1 MHMGKCKAFQANLLT
16 KRHGV
21 IQRLMVFGSLAIR
34 KNQRGWSRCVLLP
47 TNSECPTRMV
57 GGEVGGHAHWQVQ
70 GISGQ
75 SLNKAPWCD
84 SKIDGVWVIGT

>member
-1 MHMGKCKAFQANLLT
+1 MDTGKCKAFQANLSR
-16 KRHGV
+16 KSHGR
-21 IQRLMVFGSLAIR
+21 IQRLMVFGSLGLR

-47 TNSECPTRMV
+47 ANGMCSTRNV
-57 GGEVGGHAHWQVQ
+57 GGEVGGHAHGQVQ